1 MFAGMHTLNFISFHC
16 QKQFSLLLTLL
27 DGDNLMLTDSDPP
40 VVIVGVV
47 SVAIH
52 GVGVGVG
59 RLGEALLILA

>member
-1 MFAGMHTLNFISFHC
+1 
-16 QKQFSLLLTLL
+16 
-27 DGDNLMLTDSDPP
+27 MLTDSDPP

-59 RLGEALLILA
+59 RLGEALLILACAGGPALAGSSCN